1 MTADIGRNRGG
12 AAIRIEV
19 RLFNSIAMPN
29 GGPAPRHVEIPVG
42 CTLRELA
49 GTVGIVLA
57 DVFLVLVNGR
67 DITGGLVGDP
77 VNGARELA
85 DGDVVAFSG
94 PVPYSFGYG
103 APVL

>member
-1 MTADIGRNRGG
+1 MTADIGHNCGG
-12 AAIRIEV
+12 EAICVEL
-19 RLFNSIAMPN
+19 RLFNSIAAAA
-29 GGPAPRHVEIPVG
+29 GGRAPRHVEIPVG

-49 GTVGIVLA
+49 GSAGVVLT
-57 DVFLVLVNGR
+57 DVFLVLFNGR
-67 DITGGLVGDP
+67 DVTGGLVGDP

-103 APVL
+103 APVV

>member
-1 MTADIGRNRGG
+1 MMADIGHNRGD
-12 AAIRIEV
+12 AAIRVEV
-19 RLFNSIAMPN
+19 RLFNSIAVAN
-29 GGPAPRHVEIPVG
+29 GGAAPRHMEIPVG

-103 APVL
+103 APVV